1 MTPEQIAKH
10 TSLYRQLRDAKAQ
23 IVALEMRVKTAR
35 DDALREAVLASKE
48 PIAVI
53 VYDGWCKKD
62 WPVTSHGYQKVQ
74 EAVNDA
80 ILALIQTTPTDTSRP
95 DAATEE

>member
-1 MTPEQIAKH
+1 VGLPRGT
-10 TSLYRQLRDAKAQ
+10 LRARLATAEAQ
-23 IVALEMRVKTAR
+23 AQTAR

-53 VYDGWCKKD
+53 VYGGWYKED